1 MVLVTTKIF
10 DVEEIGYGYK
20 TDEFQ
25 QKHCTF
31 GFELESSIWTHMLS
45 SKYIDLIPRSVHWNA
60 YKQ

>member
-31 GFELESSIWTHMLS
+31 GFELESSI
-45 SKYIDLIPRSVHWNA
+45 
-60 YKQ
+60 